1 MSRNNSRSLNMPLQI
16 RRGTNAQRQ
25 AMTQALAQGELLYVT
40 DDQRLYI
47 GNGSTLGGIQ
57 ITGYTDEDAQ
67 DAAAQ
72 LFTNG
77 APHTGI
83 TFSYNDAGAGITA
96 VVDLLNNTGTIG
108 GVFKGNVVAEDSTLL
123 IDAASGQ
130 IFGPLTGNVT
140 GNVTGNLTGNVTG
153 NLTGN
158 VTGNLTG
165 NVTGNT
171 NGYHTGDAK
180 GSVFGDDSSI
190 IVNAIDNSLSAISAN
205 VGSVSITGN
214 NIISSVGRIDIGSAS
229 VANNNT
235 LYLYSQSTGEFIN
248 QVGISD
254 PGSGFSPWANFK
266 ISKGTLTAPTVVA
279 ADDVLS
285 GMMIF
290 GYDGTDYRRS
300 VTIGAQVDT
309 GAVVSS
315 NVVPGKF
322 LVVVQT
328 STVSVSQQMTFNSKG
343 VLEAPV
349 MRVGTYANNAARDAF
364 ITAPAAGMIVF
375 NTTGT
380 KFQGYTGAAWVD
392 LN

>member
-1 MSRNNSRSLNMPLQI
+1 MPLQI
-16 RRGTNAQRQ
+16 RRGTNAQRET
-25 AMTQALAQGELLYVT
+25 MTQALAQGELLYVT
-40 DDQRLYI
+40 DTQRLYI
-47 GNGSTLGGIQ
+47 GNGSLLGGVQ
-57 ITGYTDEDAQ
+57 ITGYTNEDAQ

-77 APHTGI
+77 THTGI
-83 TFSYNDAGAGITA
+83 TFTYNDAGAGINA

-108 GVFKGNVVAEDSTLL
+108 GIFKGNVVAEDSTLL

-158 VTGNLTG
+158 VTGN
-165 NVTGNT
+165 T

-190 IVNAIDNSLSAISAN
+190 IVNAIDSSLSAISAN

-248 QVGISD
+248 QIGISD

-328 STVSVSQQMTFNSKG
+328 STVAVSQQMTFNSKG

-349 MRVGTYANNAARDAF
+349 MRVGTYADNTARDAF

>member
-1 MSRNNSRSLNMPLQI
+1 M
-16 RRGTNAQRQ
+16 
-25 AMTQALAQGELLYVT
+25 
-40 DDQRLYI
+40 
-47 GNGSTLGGIQ
+47 
-57 ITGYTDEDAQ
+57 
-67 DAAAQ
+67 
-72 LFTNG
+72 
-77 APHTGI
+77 
-83 TFSYNDAGAGITA
+83 
-96 VVDLLNNTGTIG
+96 
-108 GVFKGNVVAEDSTLL
+108 
-123 IDAASGQ
+123 
-130 IFGPLTGNVT
+130 
-140 GNVTGNLTGNVTG
+140 TGNVTG

-214 NIISSVGRIDIGSAS
+214 NIISSAGRVDIGSALL
-229 VANNNT
+229 ANNNT
-235 LYLYSQSTGEFIN
+235 LYLYSQPTGEFIN
-248 QVGISD
+248 QVGLTD
-254 PGSGFSPWANFK
+254 PGSGSSPWANFK
-266 ISKGTLTAPTVVA
+266 ISKGTLTIPTVVA

-309 GAVVSS
+309 GTVVSS
-315 NVVPGKF
+315 NIVPGKF

-328 STVSVSQQMTFNSKG
+328 STVAVSQQMTFNSKG

-364 ITAPAAGMIVF
+364 ITAPQAGMIVF